1 MAMGGERREGGLAT
15 HARARRSLPPQ
26 LRVVST
32 AVGDV
37 STVVRGKGSV
47 SPTRSHLH
55 PSLPVSLPRH
65 RQVIDK
71 DVEGAAD
78 MGARI
83 LAFNVKVAPAIQKAA
98 DKLKVGGRG

>member
-1 MAMGGERREGGLAT
+1 M
-15 HARARRSLPPQ
+15 
-26 LRVVST
+26 
-32 AVGDV
+32 
-37 STVVRGKGSV
+37 
-47 SPTRSHLH
+47 
-55 PSLPVSLPRH
+55 
-65 RQVIDK
+65 IDK